1 VRLQRKSLKA
11 SQKLTIADP
20 ESYTWD
26 PLDGELTAK
35 LNTRPYVS
43 LSRDRATTA
52 TSGTEANAADNA
64 EAEAEIN
71 DEEVSLFALH
81 MPGVLTVD
89 EVKKLD
95 LGSWPLLIHGSF
107 VHMSVS
113 IGAFPPLLISL

>member
-1 VRLQRKSLKA
+1 MKITQGQL
-11 SQKLTIADP
+11 KLTIADP

-26 PLDGELTAK
+26 PLDGELTTK

-52 TSGTEANAADNA
+52 NSGTEANAADNA

-71 DEEVSLFALH
+71 DEEVSLFVLH

-113 IGAFPPLLISL
+113 IGALPPLLISL